1 MANERASPY
10 ISQAKRPNKQEYIR
24 NLIKKIEGKP
34 QEQWGEILTLQ
45 QWDTLIDA
53 GIDLD
58 NFTVEQQKIVSELSK
73 VEREIGKTYNKKYSP
88 EKQAI
93 YTSIVDCLKAQKAEI
108 LPLIKENYR
117 DLVFNLNGE
126 TYQIV
131 FSKGGKTAKNLIK
144 N

>member
-10 ISQAKRPNKQEYIR
+10 VSQARRPNKQEYIKLLLR
-24 NLIKKIEGKP
+24 KIENQPK
-34 QEQWGEILTLQ
+34 EKWGDILTLQ
-45 QWDTLIDA
+45 QWDTLVEA

-58 NFTVEQQKIVSELSK
+58 NFTVEQQQIVSELSK
-73 VEREIGKTYNKKYSP
+73 VEREVGKTYNKKYSP

-93 YTSIVDCLKAQKAEI
+93 YSAIVECLKAQKAEI
-108 LPLIKENYR
+108 KPLIKENFR
-117 DLVFNLNGE
+117 DLVFEIDGE